1 MYRLLG
7 RTQLAERQFPEAVRS
22 YRKAASLGFDTEVL
36 MGEATA
42 LWHSDDRQA
51 AIAAMVKLTRLRPDL
66 NWPREQPGQYEGQ
79 FEVYGDEGEA
89 MNQRWM
95 WIVIGSLAMAIF
107 TGNFW
112 VVRSAGTVKQEIVSA
127 SSQFSIRV

>member
-1 MYRLLG
+1 
-7 RTQLAERQFPEAVRS
+7 
-22 YRKAASLGFDTEVL
+22 
-36 MGEATA
+36 
-42 LWHSDDRQA
+42 
-51 AIAAMVKLTRLRPDL
+51 
-66 NWPREQPGQYEGQ
+66 
-79 FEVYGDEGEA
+79 